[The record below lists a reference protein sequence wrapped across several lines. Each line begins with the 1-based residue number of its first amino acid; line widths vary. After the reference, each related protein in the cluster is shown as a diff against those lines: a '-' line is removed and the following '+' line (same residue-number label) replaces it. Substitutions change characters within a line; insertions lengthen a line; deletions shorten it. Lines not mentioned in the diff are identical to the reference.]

1 MAATGRLERYTAH
14 WSSFPTLAFFGGDQC
29 SEQVQDQVLGA
40 SWHRSKQGKQLP
52 LILGIDKFGM
62 CRGARLGRQR
72 AVGPFLLEAAELGLD
87 IDTVEDLATARE
99 RGWLDG

>member
-1 MAATGRLERYTAH
+1 
-14 WSSFPTLAFFGGDQC
+14 
-29 SEQVQDQVLGA
+29 
-40 SWHRSKQGKQLP
+40 
-52 LILGIDKFGM
+52 M

-87 IDTVEDLATARE
+87 IDTVEDLAIARE